1 MTHIA
6 IYRLRNKHRQ
16 LEQELRGELARLRP
30 DSERVLQLKRRKLS
44 LKDQLARLEGQPRW
58 GV

>member
-16 LEQELRGELARLRP
+16 LEQELRGELTRLQP
-30 DSERVLQLKRRKLS
+30 DNERILELKRRKLS
-44 LKDQLARLEGQPRW
+44 LKDQIARLEGQARW
-58 GV
+58 GA